1 MSRTLII
8 GATSAIAEATERLL
22 AARGDALYLVGRNE
36 TMLAAIAADLVV
48 RGCPRIATESL
59 DANDLAAHEAM
70 LERAE
75 GFLGG
80 IDTAL
85 LAYGTLPDQ
94 GRSERSVELTVRE
107 LHTNAISVVA
117 LLTRLANRMEQR
129 RDGYRADRFHST
141 VMEADA
147 VSENPWSPIHSNSN
161 FPLSVA
167 TVKKLMNGLAAIAG
181 NRSARKIST
190 PL

>member
-8 GATSAIAEATERLL
+8 GATSAIAEATARLL

-75 GFLGG
+75 GFLG
-80 IDTAL
+80 A
-85 LAYGTLPDQ
+85 
-94 GRSERSVELTVRE
+94 RS
-107 LHTNAISVVA
+107 
-117 LLTRLANRMEQR
+117 LTRAEML
-129 RDGYRADRFHST
+129 
-141 VMEADA
+141 EAELDLRTE
-147 VSENPWSPIHSNSN
+147 VSGP
-161 FPLSVA
+161 
-167 TVKKLMNGLAAIAG
+167 GLG
-181 NRSARKIST
+181 GHQHQHESCPHAR
-190 PL
+190 